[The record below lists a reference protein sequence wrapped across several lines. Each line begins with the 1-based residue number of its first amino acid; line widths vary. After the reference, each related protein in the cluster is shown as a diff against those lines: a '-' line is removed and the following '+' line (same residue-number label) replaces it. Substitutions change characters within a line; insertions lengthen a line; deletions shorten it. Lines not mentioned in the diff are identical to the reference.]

1 MAVALDNNRCTAP
14 RLDIQ
19 TASEDARPG
28 LAIIGNN
35 LSPFRINHHRLV
47 AAGIPE
53 LKLHALVTH
62 GRDDFD
68 WKMALP
74 ESLHVAHFGAP
85 DDSPQTPTFRRPIYE
100 WRKGG
105 RLIDY
110 LKAHNIRAVILFGY
124 RYISYL
130 RTIRYCHQAGIPL
143 FVNNDSNIRNDRTR
157 PAKRWLKKR
166 VYHWWLRRVSGVMSM
181 GEYGDQFFIYYGADP
196 QRLYR
201 VPCVPDYDAFAERDA
216 ERLERF
222 RQRFGLSA
230 ERKYLIFSG
239 RLVGLKRVDLLIDA
253 FATIAAER
261 PTWDLLVAGDGPRM
275 GEWRER
281 VPESLRTRVIWA
293 GFLEQEDLK
302 AAYHASDVLV
312 LPSDREAWSVVV
324 QEAMAAGLVV
334 VSSDIPGAPHELVED
349 KVSGRIFPAGN
360 QEALEQA
367 LLEVTAEVALD
378 GFKQRSR
385 AALATW
391 RQKIDPIKEIRRALT
406 DFGVLDS

>member
-1 MAVALDNNRCTAP
+1 MAH
-14 RLDIQ
+14 
-19 TASEDARPG
+19 ASNEPRPG

-35 LSPFRINHHRLV
+35 LSPFRINQHRLV

-53 LKLHALVTH
+53 LKLHTLVTH

-74 ESLHVAHFGAP
+74 ESLHITHFGAP
-85 DDSPQTPTFRRPIYE
+85 DDSPTTPTFRHPIYE

-110 LKAHNIRAVILFGY
+110 LKAHDIRAVILFGY

-130 RTIRYCHQAGIPL
+130 RTIQYCHQAGIPL
-143 FVNNDSNIRNDRTR
+143 FVNNDSNIRNDRYKR

-166 VYHWWLRRVSGVMSM
+166 GYRWWLRRVSGVMSM
-181 GEYGDQFFIYYGADP
+181 GELGDQFFIYYGADP
-196 QRLYR
+196 RRLYR
-201 VPCVPDYDAFAERDA
+201 VPCVPDYDAFAQRDA

-222 RQRFGLSA
+222 RQRFGLSS

-253 FATIAAER
+253 FAAIAAER
-261 PTWDLLVAGDGPRM
+261 PSWDLLVAGDGPLM
-275 GEWRER
+275 GELREL
-281 VPESLRTRVIWA
+281 VPESLRTRVVWA

-312 LPSDREAWSVVV
+312 LPSDFEAWSVVV

-349 KVSGRIFPAGN
+349 KRSGRIFPAGDLAALV
-360 QEALEQA
+360 EAIRD
-367 LLEVTAEVALD
+367 VTRPDATRAY
-378 GFKQRSR
+378 KAASR
-385 AALATW
+385 AALDDW
-391 RQKIDPIKEIRRALT
+391 RRASDPVQEIRRALI
-406 DFGVLDS
+406 DAGVLSNKDSY

>member
-1 MAVALDNNRCTAP
+1 MSN
-14 RLDIQ
+14 
-19 TASEDARPG
+19 ASRDPRPG

-35 LSPFRINHHRLV
+35 LSPFRINQHRLV

-53 LKLHALVTH
+53 LKLHTLVTH

-68 WKMALP
+68 WQLALP
-74 ESLHVAHFGAP
+74 ESLHVTHFGAP
-85 DDSPQTPTFRRPIYE
+85 DDSPKTPTFRRPIYE
-100 WRKGG
+100 WRKGD

-143 FVNNDSNIRNDRTR
+143 FVNNDSNIRNDRYKR
-157 PAKRWLKKR
+157 PAKRWLKKLG
-166 VYHWWLRRVSGVMSM
+166 YHWWLRRVSGVMSM
-181 GEYGDQFFIYYGADP
+181 GELGDQFFTYYGADP

-201 VPCVPDYDAFAERDA
+201 VPCVPDYDAFAQRDS

-222 RQRFGLSA
+222 RQKFGLSS

-253 FATIAAER
+253 FAAIAAER
-261 PTWDLLVAGDGPRM
+261 GSWDLLVAGDGPLI

-293 GFLEQEDLK
+293 GFLEQEVLK
-302 AAYHASDVLV
+302 TAYHASDVLV
-312 LPSDREAWSVVV
+312 LPSDFEAWSVVV

-334 VSSDIPGAPHELVED
+334 VSSDIPGATHELVED
-349 KVSGRIFPAGN
+349 KRSGRIFPAGDLDALV
-360 QEALEQA
+360 EAIRD
-367 LLEVTAEVALD
+367 VTRPDAIDAY
-378 GFKQRSR
+378 KAASR
-385 AALATW
+385 AALNDW
-391 RQKIDPIKEIRRALT
+391 RRASDPVQEIRRALIDT
-406 DFGVLDS
+406 GVLSNKDS